1 MDEQRKR
8 VYGYRQ
14 NILNGANCKQLI
26 LEMIDQQIEHYLG
39 QFLDKDYG
47 TETFAGWAAKQL
59 AVEFE
64 PATSAAWTSHSAE
77 MFAREQAER
86 MAEGQVL
93 EALEENLPEEEDPA
107 EWNWEALAKLVNT
120 RWHLSLRDRDLKQL
134 GRDRV
139 GDFLIERARAAVQKI
154 DLSEGQRFLQPE
166 FSVQTACNWV
176 RHKFGIELAPDE
188 RPRLG
193 ICRRSKQLVLE
204 KARPPM
210 RKRRSATR

>member
-14 NILNGANCKQLI
+14 DILNGVNCKQLI
-26 LEMIDQQIEHYLG
+26 LEMIDQQIEHYLS

-47 TETFAGWAAKQL
+47 TETFAGWAAKEL
-59 AVEFE
+59 AVDFE
-64 PATSAAWTSHSAE
+64 ARDFRGLDFASAE

-107 EWNWEALAKLVNT
+107 EWNWEALAKLANT

-139 GDFLIERARAAVQKI
+139 GEFLIERVRAAVQRI
-154 DLSEGQRFLQPE
+154 DLGEGQRFLQAD
-166 FSVQTACNWV
+166 FGLQTACNWV
-176 RHKFGIELAPDE
+176 RHKFGIELAP
-188 RPRLG
+188 RKFATG
-193 ICRRSKQLVLE
+193 NCRRFSSWC
-204 KARPPM
+204 
-210 RKRRSATR
+210 RKRPGRCMKKRKLNTR

>member
-26 LEMIDQQIEHYLG
+26 MDMIDQQIDHFID

-47 TETFAGWAAKQL
+47 TETFAQWAAKQL

-64 PATSAAWTSHSAE
+64 AKDFRGMDFATAE
-77 MFAREQAER
+77 VFARDQAER

-93 EALEENLPEEEDPA
+93 EALEENLPSEEEA
-107 EWNWEALAKLVNT
+107 SEWNWEALAKMVNT

-134 GRDRV
+134 GRDQV
-139 GDFLIERARAAVQKI
+139 GDFLIERARAALQKI

-166 FSVQTACNWV
+166 FSVQTACAGCGTSSASNW
-176 RHKFGIELAPDE
+176 
-188 RPRLG
+188 RPARSPPWT
-193 ICRRSKQLVLE
+193 CRRSSSWCGE
-204 KARPPM
+204 KPRPPTR
-210 RKRRSATR
+210 RKRLATR

>member
-47 TETFAGWAAKQL
+47 TETFAGWAAKEL
-59 AVEFE
+59 AVDFD
-64 PATSAAWTSHSAE
+64 ARDFRGMDFASAE
-77 MFAREQAER
+77 IFAREQAER

-107 EWNWEALAKLVNT
+107 EWNWEALAKLANT

-139 GDFLIERARAAVQKI
+139 GEFLIERVQAAVQRI
-154 DLSEGQRFLQPE
+154 DLSEGQRFLSGRLRRADRLQLGAA
-166 FSVQTACNWV
+166 QV
-176 RHKFGIELAPDE
+176 RHRVGAGGGS
-188 RPRLG
+188 RLG
-193 ICRRSKQLVLE
+193 IAGV
-204 KARPPM
+204 
-210 RKRRSATR
+210 SAVGAGKGPGGV

>member
-26 LEMIDQQIEHYLG
+26 LEMIDQQIDHYLG

-47 TETFAGWAAKQL
+47 AETFCGWAAKQL
-59 AVEFE
+59 SVEFE
-64 PATSAAWTSHSAE
+64 PRDFRGMDFAAAE

-93 EALEENLPEEEDPA
+93 EALEENLPEEEDTA
-107 EWNWEALAKLVNT
+107 EWNWEALAKLVNV

-139 GDFLIERARAAVQKI
+139 GDFLIERARAAVEKI
-154 DLSEGQRFLQPE
+154 DLSEGERFLQPE
-166 FSVQTACNWV
+166 FNVQTACAWV

-188 RPRLG
+188 VAQPGSAGVQGVGAGEGPR
-193 ICRRSKQLVLE
+193 RV
-204 KARPPM
+204 
-210 RKRRSATR
+210 